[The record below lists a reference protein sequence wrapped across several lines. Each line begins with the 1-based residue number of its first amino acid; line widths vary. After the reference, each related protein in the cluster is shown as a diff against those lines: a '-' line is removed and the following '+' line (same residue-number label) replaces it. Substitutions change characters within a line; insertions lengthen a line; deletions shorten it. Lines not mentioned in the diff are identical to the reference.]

1 MHEETR
7 LRQHPHERLTGS
19 VQHID
24 LAAKAAQLRAEPHTS
39 KNGHRQVALARH
51 GALAQLLFVFEPD
64 GELKTHRT
72 DGEVTIHTL
81 SGELVVTLEDGP
93 RVMTGGQLLCLA
105 GNVQHSV
112 RATTASEMLLTICH
126 HARA

>member
-1 MHEETR
+1 MTEEDR
-7 LRQHPHERLTGS
+7 LRAHPHERLAGNA
-19 VQHID
+19 QYID
-24 LAAKAAQLRAEPHTS
+24 LSAAAAKLRAEPHAA

-64 GELKTHRT
+64 GELKAHRT
-72 DGEVTIHTL
+72 DGEVTIHVL

-93 RVMTGGQLLCLA
+93 RVLHGGQLLCLA
-105 GNVQHSV
+105 GNVTHSV

-126 HARA
+126 RARA